1 MHKNRDI
8 KDILKELY
16 RLNFSVASLKEEIE
30 YNDCLL
36 TKVSPTLKS
45 DIIQSSNKITMEDLI
60 IKKNRYTEQLRIKM
74 YRQIQLKEFIE
85 KILDDL
91 NNLMW
96 QDIIYRRYYRNQRWW
111 EIASDLGK
119 SESHIKRLHGTILC
133 EMRKISKKKL

>member
-45 DIIQSSNKITMEDLI
+45 DIIQSSNKVTMEDLI

-85 KILDDL
+85 KILD
-91 NNLMW
+91 NLGNLEW
-96 QDIIYRRYYRNQRWW
+96 QDLIRRRYYRNQKWW
-111 EIASDLGK
+111 EIASALNR
-119 SESHIKRLHGTILC
+119 SESHTKKLHGTILND
-133 EMRKISKKKL
+133 MRNIVKKL